1 MISLNGARL
10 MKMQYMIR
18 KRYWVPDKE
27 VRRYYGSIKSEDE
40 DVGCLFDEEEQSS
53 EDEWL

>member
-1 MISLNGARL
+1 